1 MATRMALADRAGT
14 LWTSPALVDGLL
26 AYAVAMA
33 VGVAVF
39 ASSVGRQP
47 GPWLAYLFAVGFGL
61 ILLIRRRHPVLV
73 LVITSLGICVYYTL
87 QYPPIGL
94 ALPIAAAL
102 FSAAEAGHLRV
113 SIAVSVIL
121 VGLAVYFQIA
131 EGRDVAQ
138 LLGYELPPVIALM
151 GASLALG
158 DGVRTRRL
166 LKESQR
172 ERERQARLELERR
185 AAEQRDE
192 ERLRLARDLHD
203 ALGHNVAMIS
213 LQSAVAAEALPER
226 VPEAQQAVADIR
238 NISLAAMADL
248 RSTVRRL
255 RSLDSAV
262 DLPTGLNELP
272 ALAEQVH
279 NNGLDVQIVETGDGR
294 AVPIA
299 LGQAAYRIVQ
309 EALTNVI
316 RHANA
321 TTAVVTLD
329 RSRDALT
336 VTVRDNG
343 QAAGELR
350 AGNGIRG
357 MRERAAE
364 WGGEL
369 TVSSSGRGP
378 GTVVTAVLPLPQS
391 TEPRSAEPQS
401 PEVRADQ

>member
-39 ASSVGRQP
+39 ASSVGSQP
-47 GPWLAYLFAVGFGL
+47 GPWPAYLFAVGFGL

-131 EGRDVAQ
+131 EGRDIAQ

-226 VPEAQQAVADIR
+226 VPAAQQAVADIR

-262 DLPTGLNELP
+262 DLPAGLNELP

>member
-1 MATRMALADRAGT
+1 MALADRAGG

-33 VGVAVF
+33 VGVAAF
-39 ASSVGRQP
+39 ASSAGRQP
-47 GPWLAYLFAVGFGL
+47 VWPAYVFALGFGL
-61 ILLIRRRHPVLV
+61 ILLMRRRHSVLV
-73 LVITSLGICVYYTL
+73 LLVTSLGICVYYTL

-102 FSAAEAGHLRV
+102 FSAAEAGQLRI
-113 SIAVSVIL
+113 SILVSVIL
-121 VGLAVYFQIA
+121 VGLAVYFQVA
-131 EGRDVAQ
+131 EGRGLAQ
-138 LLGYELPPVIALM
+138 LLGYELPPVLALM

-166 LKESQR
+166 LNESQR
-172 ERERQARLELERR
+172 AREQQARLELERR
-185 AAEQRDE
+185 VIEQRNE

-226 VPEAQQAVADIR
+226 VSEAQQAVVEIR

-255 RSLDSAV
+255 RTLDSAV
-262 DLPTGLNELP
+262 ELPAGLNELP
-272 ALAEQVH
+272 ALAEQAR
-279 NNGLDVQIVETGDGR
+279 NNGLDVRIVESSDGR
-294 AVPIA
+294 EVPEA
-299 LGQAAYRIVQ
+299 LGQTAYRIVQ

-321 TTAVVTLD
+321 TTATITLD
-329 RSRDALT
+329 RGPDAMT

-343 QAAGELR
+343 QGVGELA

-364 WGGEL
+364 WSGEL
-369 TVSSSGRGP
+369 TLTSSGRGA
-378 GTVVTAVLPLPQS
+378 GTVVAAVLPWPRS
-391 TEPRSAEPQS
+391 TEVRSEP
-401 PEVRADQ
+401 

>member
-1 MATRMALADRAGT
+1 MATRMAFADRAGA

-39 ASSVGRQP
+39 ASSVGNQP
-47 GPWLAYLFAVGFGL
+47 GPWPAYLFAVGFGL
-61 ILLIRRRHPVLV
+61 ILLLRRSHPVLV
-73 LVITSLGICVYYTL
+73 LIITLLGICVYYTL

-113 SIAVSVIL
+113 SIVLSVIL
-121 VGLAVYFQIA
+121 VGLTVYFQIA

-185 AAEQRDE
+185 ATEQRNE

-226 VPEAQQAVADIR
+226 VPEAQRAVAEIR
-238 NISLAAMADL
+238 SISLAAMADL

-255 RSLDSAV
+255 RSMESDV
-262 DLPTGLNELP
+262 DLPAGLNELP
-272 ALAEQVH
+272 ALVEQARS
-279 NNGLDVQIVETGDGR
+279 NGLQVRIVETGDGR
-294 AVPIA
+294 EVPVA
-299 LGQAAYRIVQ
+299 LGQTAYRIIQ

-321 TTAVVTLD
+321 ARAVITLD
-329 RSRDALT
+329 RGPDAFT

-343 QAAGELR
+343 QGVGQLAS
-350 AGNGIRG
+350 GNGIRG

-369 TVSSSGRGP
+369 TVATSGRGA
-378 GTVVTAVLPLPQS
+378 GTLVTAVLLWPQS
-391 TEPRSAEPQS
+391 TDRQSTAVRSGP
-401 PEVRADQ
+401 

>member
-1 MATRMALADRAGT
+1 MATRMGLADRAEA

-39 ASSVGRQP
+39 ASSVGSQP
-47 GPWLAYLFAVGFGL
+47 GPWPAYLFAVGFGL

-131 EGRDVAQ
+131 AGRDVAQ

-185 AAEQRDE
+185 ATEQRNE

-226 VPEAQQAVADIR
+226 VPEAQRAVAEIR
-238 NISLAAMADL
+238 SVSLAAMADL

-255 RSLDSAV
+255 RRLDSAV
-262 DLPTGLNELP
+262 ELPAGLNELP
-272 ALAEQVH
+272 ALAEQARS
-279 NNGLDVQIVETGDGR
+279 NGLDVRIVESGDDR
-294 AVPIA
+294 DVPIA
-299 LGQAAYRIVQ
+299 VGQAAYRIVQ

-316 RHANA
+316 RHASA
-321 TTAVVTLD
+321 ATAVITLD
-329 RSRDALT
+329 RGPYALT

-343 QAAGELR
+343 QGAGELV

-357 MRERAAE
+357 MKERAAE
-364 WGGEL
+364 WGGEV
-369 TVSSSGRGP
+369 TVTSSGRGA
-378 GTVVTAVLPLPQS
+378 GTVVTAVLPWPKSADPQFG
-391 TEPRSAEPQS
+391 EVQAES
-401 PEVRADQ
+401 

>member
-1 MATRMALADRAGT
+1 MATRMAFADRAGA

-39 ASSVGRQP
+39 ASSVGNQP
-47 GPWLAYLFAVGFGL
+47 GPWPAYLFAVGFGL
-61 ILLIRRRHPVLV
+61 ILLLRRSHPVLV
-73 LVITSLGICVYYTL
+73 LIITLLGICVYYTL

-113 SIAVSVIL
+113 SIVLSVIL
-121 VGLAVYFQIA
+121 VGLTVYFQIA

-185 AAEQRDE
+185 ATEQRNE

-226 VPEAQQAVADIR
+226 VPEAQRAVAEIR
-238 NISLAAMADL
+238 SISLAAMADL

-255 RSLDSAV
+255 RSMESDV
-262 DLPTGLNELP
+262 DLPAGLNELP
-272 ALAEQVH
+272 ALVEQARS
-279 NNGLDVQIVETGDGR
+279 NGLQVRIVETGDGR
-294 AVPIA
+294 EVPVA
-299 LGQAAYRIVQ
+299 LGQTAYRIIQ

-321 TTAVVTLD
+321 ARAVITLD
-329 RSRDALT
+329 RGPDAFT

-343 QAAGELR
+343 QGVGQLTS
-350 AGNGIRG
+350 GNGIRG

-369 TVSSSGRGP
+369 TVATSGRGA
-378 GTVVTAVLPLPQS
+378 GTLVTAVLLWPQS
-391 TEPRSAEPQS
+391 ADRQSAAVRSGP
-401 PEVRADQ
+401 